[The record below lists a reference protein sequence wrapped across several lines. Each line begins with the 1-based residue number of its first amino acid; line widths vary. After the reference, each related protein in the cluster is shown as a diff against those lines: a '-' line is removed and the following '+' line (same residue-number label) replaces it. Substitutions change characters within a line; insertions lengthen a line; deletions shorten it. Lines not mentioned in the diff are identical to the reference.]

1 MAITI
6 TTTTGFATSRHGSKG
21 IMARVTAAIA
31 DAMAR
36 AKARHDYRRIVDN
49 EDILRDVGVSRDD
62 VRRALDGIRGGL

>member
-1 MAITI
+1 
-6 TTTTGFATSRHGSKG
+6 
-21 IMARVTAAIA
+21 MARVTAAIA
-31 DAMAR
+31 GAMAR